1 MAVLLR
7 SPPWGPCG
15 HFCWNFPFS
24 MAYTSPSPAEASV
37 STQPTLAQ
45 PLPVHIYRPCGC
57 PTGGSCLDR
66 RLDKGKVEPR
76 IFASQSPELLTPNR
90 WRCAYKARA
99 PRGLL
104 SDWRACMGK
113 QLLSGTPGR
122 KSKGKHK
129 ASLRTPFCNDGACH
143 HQQGH
148 VVLWWPWVPVLRC
161 L

>member
-1 MAVLLR
+1 MWAFLQNL
-7 SPPWGPCG
+7 
-15 HFCWNFPFS
+15 PFS
-24 MAYTSPSPAEASV
+24 MTYTSPSPAEASV

-45 PLPVHIYRPCGC
+45 PFPVHIYRPCGC

-66 RLDKGKVEPR
+66 RLAKGKVEPR
-76 IFASQSPELLTPNR
+76 IFASQSPELLIPKQVEMCLQSKGST
-90 WRCAYKARA
+90 WLVV
-99 PRGLL
+99 GLG
-104 SDWRACMGK
+104 RACMGK

-122 KSKGKHK
+122 KSMGKHK

-148 VVLWWPWVPVLRC
+148 VALWWPWVPVLRC